1 MTKRFRLS
9 WNMRKIRRR
18 IALVKEKMKVVEDY
32 GRENSILSDSAP
44 TYVKITESCISLI
57 EPTPITEN
65 PKLLVLDSTESHAK
79 QESKG
84 ASEGKGTKNIM
95 SKIDTCMPSQSHAS
109 KEIATKG
116 NNLVSTDCGATTML
130 GTVGIMGLCSVQGEK
145 EQGS

>member
-1 MTKRFRLS
+1 MEHAGNQEENRFS
-9 WNMRKIRRR
+9 KG
-18 IALVKEKMKVVEDY
+18 KMKVVRDY

-44 TYVKITESCISLI
+44 THAKITESCISPI

-95 SKIDTCMPSQSHAS
+95 FKTDTCIPSQSHAS
-109 KEIATKG
+109 KEMATKG
-116 NNLVSTDCGATTML
+116 SSLVSMDYGATVML
-130 GTVGIMGLCSVQGEK
+130 GTVGIMGSCSVQGEN
-145 EQGS
+145 E

>member
-95 SKIDTCMPSQSHAS
+95 SKIDTSGHKIPVSIFCVHYKSDPETVVHA
-109 KEIATKG
+109 
-116 NNLVSTDCGATTML
+116 LWDCSRVKPVRRAFL
-130 GTVGIMGLCSVQGEK
+130 ELSSVQ
-145 EQGS
+145 